1 MTIPVTEPKKI
12 IVNGNDVATIFSFAP
27 MTIFE
32 SADLVVTRVD
42 ALGAETILSEGVG
55 STNYAVVVSDF
66 PGTGDIRYPESGGT
80 PLPTGESLVMKTV
93 LALKQAVELNA
104 QGGYFPDVQETVFD
118 RLVKT
123 DIQQQELIDRALT
136 VPIGSSSGVSGE
148 LPIPVA
154 DRLIAWNSSA
164 SGLTN
169 VAGLPASVAVSPFM
183 ETVLDDANSA
193 AAQATLGISPFMTT
207 VLDDVSSAAAQATL
221 GISPFMTTVLDDVS
235 SAAAQA
241 TLGVSPFMT
250 TVLDDAS
257 SAEARGTLGVAASG
271 IPFNC
276 RIDANIVGN
285 DLVVSL
291 KGNDGNDPNPA
302 NPVSIPFRSTTAT
315 TGGFTVATQTS
326 PQSVT
331 LPSTATLGPSV
342 TAFKRC
348 YVYALFISAA
358 SVELAI
364 SRQAIFDVSS
374 LQSTT
379 VITVG
384 SDSPDILYSTTA
396 RTAVPVAL
404 IGVVEMTESGTPGQ
418 WISVDKVADWRPGMR
433 KTGDIVQTVIND
445 QSDNTYTT
453 SKVPPL
459 DDTIP
464 QVSEVDAMFSQ
475 VFTVTDRLNEF
486 DIGLTV
492 PTIYSTISHGVIA
505 LILDSEQSVF
515 ATCRQH
521 INGGDRPKRLEIS
534 LANFR
539 ILTPGS
545 HTITVAAGVSAGNIF
560 INRYIDGTRFFG
572 GVNNFILIIREVYA

>member
-32 SADLVVTRVD
+32 SADLVVIRVD

-207 VLDDVSSAAAQATL
+207 VLDDVSSAE
-221 GISPFMTTVLDDVS
+221 
-235 SAAAQA
+235 AQA

-315 TGGFTVATQTS
+315 TGGFIVATQTL

-331 LPSTATLGPSV
+331 LPSPATLGSSV

-348 YVYALFISAA
+348 YVYALLLNEA

-364 SRQAIFDVSS
+364 SRQAIFDLSS
-374 LQSTT
+374 LQTT
-379 VITVG
+379 TAISVG
-384 SDSPDILYSTTA
+384 SDSSDILYSTTA

-492 PTIYSTISHGVIA
+492 PTNYSIISHGVIA

>member
-42 ALGAETILSEGVG
+42 ALGVETILSEGVG

-80 PLPTGESLVMKTV
+80 PLPTGQSLVMKTV
-93 LALKQAVELNA
+93 LALKQAVGLNA
-104 QGGYFPDVQETVFD
+104 QGGYFPDIQETVFD

-136 VPIGSSSGVSGE
+136 VPIGSSFGVSTE

-154 DRLIAWNSSA
+154 ERLIGWNSSA

-169 VAGLPASVAVSPFM
+169 VAILQGSVAVSSFM
-183 ETVLDDANSA
+183 TTVLDDESSA
-193 AAQATLGISPFMTT
+193 AVQATLGISPFMTT
-207 VLDDVSSAAAQATL
+207 VLDDAN
-221 GISPFMTTVLDDVS
+221 
-235 SAAAQA
+235 
-241 TLGVSPFMT
+241 
-250 TVLDDAS
+250 
-257 SAEARGTLGVAASG
+257 SAEARGTLGVTASG

-291 KGNDGNDPNPA
+291 KGNDGNDPNPS

-315 TGGFTVATQTS
+315 TGGFIVATQTL

-331 LPSTATLGPSV
+331 LPSPATLGSSV

-348 YVYALFISAA
+348 YVYALLLNEA

-379 VITVG
+379 AITVG
-384 SDSPDILYSTTA
+384 SNSPEILYSTTP
-396 RTAVPVAL
+396 RTALPVAL
-404 IGVVEMTESGTPGQ
+404 IGVVEMSDSGTPGQ
-418 WISVDKVADWRPGMR
+418 WVSVDKVADWRPGMR
-433 KTGDIVQTVIND
+433 KTGDIVQTVVSD
-445 QSDNTYTT
+445 QSVNTYST
-453 SKVPPL
+453 SQVTPD
-459 DDTIP
+459 DDTSP
-464 QVSEVDAMFSQ
+464 QVSETTQLFPLSI
-475 VFTVTDRLNEF
+475 TITDPLNEF
-486 DIGLTV
+486 DIGLTATV
-492 PTIYSTISHGVIA
+492 DASVGIYAIFG
-505 LILDSEQSVF
+505 LFLDSELGAF
-515 ATCRQH
+515 ATATQFIGGPAQRQQVELPFS
-521 INGGDRPKRLEIS
+521 NL
-534 LANFR
+534 R
-539 ILTPGS
+539 ILTPGA
-545 HTITVAAGVSAGNIF
+545 HMITLRVGTTQGVLYVNQRNDSSGF
-560 INRYIDGTRFFG
+560 FNRTNKL
-572 GVNNFILIIREVYA
+572 VLSIREVYA

>member
-154 DRLIAWNSSA
+154 DRLIGWNSSA

-193 AAQATLGISPFMTT
+193 E
-207 VLDDVSSAAAQATL
+207 
-221 GISPFMTTVLDDVS
+221 
-235 SAAAQA
+235 AQA

-250 TVLDDAS
+250 TVLDDVS
-257 SAEARGTLGVAASG
+257 SVAARSTLEVAASG
-271 IPFNC
+271 IPVNC
-276 RIDANIVGN
+276 RVEATLAVN

-291 KGNDGNDPNPA
+291 KGNDGNDPSSS

-433 KTGDIVQTVIND
+433 KTGDIVQTVVND
-445 QSDNTYTT
+445 QSANTYST
-453 SKVPPL
+453 SQVTPD

-464 QVSEVDAMFSQ
+464 QVSETTQFFPLSI
-475 VFTVTDRLNEF
+475 TVTDPLNEF
-486 DIGLTV
+486 DIGLTATV
-492 PTIYSTISHGVIA
+492 DASVLIYAIIG
-505 LILDSEQSVF
+505 LFLDSELGAF
-515 ATCRQH
+515 ATATQF
-521 INGGDRPKRLEIS
+521 IDGGGERKQLELPFS
-534 LANFR
+534 NLR
-539 ILTPGS
+539 ILTPGA
-545 HTITVAAGVSAGNIF
+545 HVITLRAGVTQGLLLFNKRSN
-560 INRYIDGTRFFG
+560 GTRFFG
-572 GVNNFILIIREVYA
+572 GANKLILSIREVYA

>member
-32 SADLVVTRVD
+32 SADLVVIRVD

-221 GISPFMTTVLDDVS
+221 G
-235 SAAAQA
+235 
-241 TLGVSPFMT
+241 VSPFMT

-257 SAEARGTLGVAASG
+257 SAEARGTLGVTASG

-315 TGGFTVATQTS
+315 TGGFIVATQTL

-331 LPSTATLGPSV
+331 LPSPATLGSSV

-348 YVYALFISAA
+348 YVYALLLNEA

-379 VITVG
+379 AITVG
-384 SDSPDILYSTTA
+384 SNSPEILYSTTP
-396 RTAVPVAL
+396 RTALPVAL
-404 IGVVEMTESGTPGQ
+404 IGVVEMSDSGTPGQ
-418 WISVDKVADWRPGMR
+418 WVSVDKVADWRPGMR
-433 KTGDIVQTVIND
+433 KTGDIVQTVVSD
-445 QSDNTYTT
+445 QSANLYST
-453 SKVPPL
+453 SQVTPD
-459 DDTIP
+459 DDTSP
-464 QVSEVDAMFSQ
+464 QVSETTQLFPLSI
-475 VFTVTDRLNEF
+475 TITDPLNEF
-486 DIGLTV
+486 DIGLTATV
-492 PTIYSTISHGVIA
+492 DASVGIYAIFG
-505 LILDSEQSVF
+505 LFLDSELGAF
-515 ATCRQH
+515 ATATQFIGGPAQRQQVELPFS
-521 INGGDRPKRLEIS
+521 NL
-534 LANFR
+534 R
-539 ILTPGS
+539 ILTPGA
-545 HTITVAAGVSAGNIF
+545 HMITLRVGTTQGVLYVNQRNDSSGF
-560 INRYIDGTRFFG
+560 FNRTNKL
-572 GVNNFILIIREVYA
+572 VLSIREVYA

>member
-136 VPIGSSSGVSGE
+136 VPIGSSSGVSAE

-154 DRLIAWNSSA
+154 DRLIGWNSSA

-221 GISPFMTTVLDDVS
+221 GVSPFMTTVLDDVS
-235 SAAAQA
+235 SVAARS
-241 TLGVSPFMT
+241 TL
-250 TVLDDAS
+250 
-257 SAEARGTLGVAASG
+257 EVAASG
-271 IPFNC
+271 IPVNC
-276 RIDANIVGN
+276 RVEATLAVN

-291 KGNDGNDPNPA
+291 KGNDGNDPSSS

-433 KTGDIVQTVIND
+433 KTGDIVQTVVND
-445 QSDNTYTT
+445 QSANTYST
-453 SKVPPL
+453 SQVTPD

-464 QVSEVDAMFSQ
+464 QVSETTQFFPLSI
-475 VFTVTDRLNEF
+475 TVTDPLNEF
-486 DIGLTV
+486 DIDLTATVDASVLIYAIIGLF
-492 PTIYSTISHGVIA
+492 
-505 LILDSEQSVF
+505 LDSELGAF
-515 ATCRQH
+515 ATATQF
-521 INGGDRPKRLEIS
+521 IDGGGEREQLELLFS
-534 LANFR
+534 NLR
-539 ILTPGS
+539 ILTPGA
-545 HTITVAAGVSAGNIF
+545 HVITLRGGTTQGFLHV
-560 INRYIDGTRFFG
+560 NRDNNGTRFFG
-572 GVNNFILIIREVYA
+572 GANKLVLSIREVYA

>member
-32 SADLVVTRVD
+32 SADLVVIRVD

-154 DRLIAWNSSA
+154 DRLIGWNSSA

-193 AAQATLGISPFMTT
+193 E
-207 VLDDVSSAAAQATL
+207 
-221 GISPFMTTVLDDVS
+221 
-235 SAAAQA
+235 AQA

-250 TVLDDAS
+250 TVLDDVS
-257 SAEARGTLGVAASG
+257 SVAARSTLEVAASG
-271 IPFNC
+271 IPVNC
-276 RIDANIVGN
+276 RVEATLAVN

-291 KGNDGNDPNPA
+291 KGNDGNDPSSS

-374 LQSTT
+374 LQTT
-379 VITVG
+379 TAISVG
-384 SDSPDILYSTTA
+384 SDSSDILYSTTA

-492 PTIYSTISHGVIA
+492 PTNYSIISHGVIA